1 MSSKTSTAE
10 HAAVF
15 DRKPTISRN
24 GFLGLWKLLRGY
36 RLSYGAAVLFLMLMA
51 LFNTGKFLLV
61 QLFTDNVLTQQV
73 DNLLLALALVAFGF
87 IGLAVLQGYFAFLS
101 GRLAAK
107 IGEVMALRLR
117 DYLFDHFQHLPFSF
131 HDRARTGELIQR
143 ATSDIESIQRFFAE
157 HATGIGRILLLFS
170 VNFFAVLLLHM
181 QLALMS
187 VIVIPLV
194 MAISIFFFRRMS
206 TAFDKMQDEESK
218 LTTTLQESLTGIRVV
233 KAFSRQRFEEEK
245 FERDNRS
252 RFEYGK
258 RLLLM
263 HAFFWPITDIITGF
277 QMLLGLFAG
286 ALMAINGEI
295 TVGMYLAYF
304 GLVIYIIYPI
314 RELGQLIVQTATG
327 MVSYR
332 RISELIKEEREDFG
346 FDQVPPVREIEGAF
360 EFREVSLSY
369 DGHEPVLRDITFS
382 VKPGQTVA
390 LLGST
395 GSGKTSLVNLLPR
408 FYDYTSGSI
417 TLDGVELCDYPRWFL
432 RQHIGIVEQQPF
444 LFSRTI
450 RENIAFGAGRTV
462 TDEEVIAAAKA
473 TALHGTIIAFP
484 DGYDTLVGE
493 KGVTLSGGQKQ
504 RVALAR
510 ALLKNPRILI
520 LDDATSAV
528 DTETESQIREALTEL
543 MRGRTTFLIAHRVQ
557 SVMLADLI
565 LVMDKGRII
574 ERGTHDELMALG
586 GVYRRVFEMQ
596 AQIELEL
603 EEELNYVGAQL

>member
-1 MSSKTSTAE
+1 MSSKTTTTEYST
-10 HAAVF
+10 VF
-15 DRKPTISRN
+15 DLKPTISRN

-36 RLSYGAAVLFLMLMA
+36 RLHYGAAVLFLALMA

-61 QLFTDNVLTQQV
+61 QLFTDNVLTQQL
-73 DNLLLALALVAFGF
+73 DNLTLALALVAFGF
-87 IGLAVLQGYFAFLS
+87 VGLAICQGYFAFLS
-101 GRLAAK
+101 GKMASK
-107 IGEVMALRLR
+107 TGEQMAVRLR
-117 DYLFDHFQHLPFSF
+117 DYLFDHFQRLPFSF
-131 HDRARTGELIQR
+131 HDRVKTGELIQR

-157 HATGIGRILLLFS
+157 QATGVGRILLLFS
-170 VNFFAVLLLHM
+170 INFIAVLLIHV

-187 VIVIPLV
+187 VVVIPLV
-194 MAISIFFFRRMS
+194 VATSIFFFRRTS
-206 TAFDKMQDEESK
+206 IAFDKMQDEESK
-218 LTTTLQESLTGIRVV
+218 LTATLQESLTGVRVV
-233 KAFSRQRFEEEK
+233 KAFSRQDFEEKK

-252 RFEYGK
+252 RFIYGK

-263 HAFFWPITDIITGF
+263 HTFFWPITDIMTGF
-277 QMLLGLFAG
+277 QMLLGLFVG
-286 ALMAINGEI
+286 AMLAMTGEI
-295 TVGMYLAYF
+295 TVGMYLAYA
-304 GLVIYIIYPI
+304 GLIIYIIYPI
-314 RELGQLIVQTATG
+314 RELGRLIVQTATG
-327 MVSYR
+327 MVSYQ
-332 RISELIKEEREDFG
+332 RISKIITEEREDLG
-346 FDQVPPVREIEGAF
+346 FDALPPVTSIQGAF
-360 EFREVSLSY
+360 EFQNVSFAYHGS
-369 DGHEPVLRDITFS
+369 EAVLHDISFS

-417 TLDGVELCDYPRWFL
+417 TLDGVELRDYPRWFL

-450 RENIAFGAGRTV
+450 RENIAFGAGRDV
-462 TDEEVIAAAKA
+462 SDEEVEAAAKA
-473 TALHGTIIAFP
+473 AALHETIIAFP
-484 DGYDTLVGE
+484 EGYDTLVGE

-510 ALLKNPRILI
+510 TLLKNPRVLI

-528 DTETESQIREALTEL
+528 DTETESLIREALTEL
-543 MRGRTTFLIAHRVQ
+543 MQGRTTFLIAHRIQ
-557 SVMLADLI
+557 SVMIADLI

-586 GVYRRVFEMQ
+586 GVYRQVFEMQ

-603 EEELNYVGAQL
+603 EEELSDVGI

>member
-1 MSSKTSTAE
+1 
-10 HAAVF
+10 
-15 DRKPTISRN
+15 
-24 GFLGLWKLLRGY
+24 
-36 RLSYGAAVLFLMLMA
+36 MLMA

-382 VKPGQTVA
+382 VKLGQTVA

>member
-1 MSSKTSTAE
+1 
-10 HAAVF
+10 
-15 DRKPTISRN
+15 
-24 GFLGLWKLLRGY
+24 LWKLLHGY
-36 RLSYGAAVLFLMLMA
+36 RLSYSAAVLFLMLMA

-87 IGLAVLQGYFAFLS
+87 IGLAIFQGYFAFLS

-107 IGEVMALRLR
+107 IGEIMALRLR

-194 MAISIFFFRRMS
+194 VAISIVFFRRMS
-206 TAFDKMQDEESK
+206 TAFDRMQDEESK
-218 LTTTLQESLTGIRVV
+218 LTTTLQESLTGIRIV

-263 HAFFWPITDIITGF
+263 HTLFWPITDLMTGF
-277 QMLLGLFAG
+277 QMLLGLFVG
-286 ALMAINGEI
+286 ALLAISGEI
-295 TVGMYLAYF
+295 TVGMYLAYS
-304 GLVIYIIYPI
+304 GLIIYIIYPI

-332 RISELIKEEREDFG
+332 RILELIEEEREDFG
-346 FDQVPPVREIEGAF
+346 FDQAPPVREIEGAF
-360 EFREVSLSY
+360 EFREVSFSY
-369 DGHEPVLRDITFS
+369 GGHEPVLRDITFS

-408 FYDYTSGSI
+408 FYDYSSGSI
-417 TLDGVELCDYPRWFL
+417 TLDGIELRDYPRWFL

-450 RENIAFGAGRTV
+450 RENIAFGAGREV
-462 TDEEVIAAAKA
+462 SDEEVIAAAKA
-473 TALHGTIIAFP
+473 AALHETIIAFP
-484 DGYDTLVGE
+484 DAYNTLVGE

-510 ALLKNPRILI
+510 TLLKNPRILI

-528 DTETESQIREALTEL
+528 DTETESRIREALTEL
-543 MRGRTTFLIAHRVQ
+543 MQGRTTFLIAHRVQ

-565 LVMDKGRII
+565 LVMDKGQII

-603 EEELNYVGAQL
+603 EEELNRVGA